1 MNSKGVIYLITSS
14 SHLGCVKI
22 GYVTDIERRMKQQ
35 YQVIGQDSFDYQLF
49 ATYETDATDKELHDL
64 INVLDNTR
72 QEKGKNLE
80 WFKMTAE
87 EAYRILECI
96 AKLSG
101 TEDRLKR
108 M

>member
-1 MNSKGVIYLITSS
+1 MNSKGVIYLRKSL
-14 SHLGCVKI
+14 SHPDCVQI
-22 GYVTDIERRMKQQ
+22 GYTMDIERRMKQCQ
-35 YQVIGQDSFDYQLF
+35 LMRQDSIDYQPF
-49 ATYETDATDKELHDL
+49 ATYETDAIDKDLYDL

-72 QEKGKNLE
+72 QGKGKNLE
-80 WFKMTAE
+80 LFRMTAE